1 MTQNEKAQ
9 EYEDLVR
16 RGDIV
21 QRELSKLKSTNING
35 NNAKENARMDELKS
49 EMVVLENKLNNLFN
63 QV

>member
-9 EYEDLVR
+9 AYEDLVR